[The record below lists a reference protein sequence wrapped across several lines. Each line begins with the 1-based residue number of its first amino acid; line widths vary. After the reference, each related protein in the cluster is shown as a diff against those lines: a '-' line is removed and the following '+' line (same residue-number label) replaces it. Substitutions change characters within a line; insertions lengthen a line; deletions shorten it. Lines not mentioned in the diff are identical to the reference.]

1 MKPTFQDRIISVL
14 AYFTFG
20 IFSIIWIVFANMT
33 RKTMSSFLVFNLYQ
47 AVFIAVVLA
56 VISLVYSIA
65 VNLLSVIPFIGNFS
79 RWFDII
85 LNQTPM
91 YFTFTITG
99 FFVTLLVIYLSV
111 LSLLG
116 RKPYIPFVSDI
127 IASNFGG

>member
-79 RWFDII
+79 RWLDII